1 MRNRQRSSLVS
12 SVAAA
17 IISLLVLY
25 PLSAGPVV
33 WLCVNL
39 PQRYVLPALDVSCA
53 VYAPLDWVFAHS
65 RMTDEAWNRYID
77 FWDGT

>member
-1 MRNRQRSSLVS
+1 MTKRQRSSIEGWV
-12 SVAAA
+12 VVTMTA
-17 IISLLVLY
+17 LLVLY
-25 PLSAGPVV
+25 PLSAGPAV

-77 FWDGT
+77 FWDST